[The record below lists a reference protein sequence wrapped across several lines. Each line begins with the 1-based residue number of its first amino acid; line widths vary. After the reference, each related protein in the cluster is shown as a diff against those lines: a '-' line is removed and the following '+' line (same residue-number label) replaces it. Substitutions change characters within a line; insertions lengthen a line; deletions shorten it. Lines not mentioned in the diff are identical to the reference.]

1 MLWLNCCSIGSSPS
15 TFTCSLVTSSLTFC
29 VSVTGFFFTD
39 TSSFTYGFFVTST
52 SSLFSGTFTSVLDGI
67 SDDAGVLSLAG
78 LLSIT
83 ASSCVTG
90 TSTSFVSV
98 IGSFVIVASPLVD
111 SLLET
116 SKSSS
121 ITGIVVPS
129 VSDLT
134 FSELCLFFP
143 PLFVL
148 LAYVPAA
155 PCSYSL
161 PVSAAPV
168 VPLAMPFFLAISTA
182 SSGLVLVCPGSV
194 IFSLISLL
202 TAVGSCSLIFAGVIG
217 SFSLYDVNG
226 SSLMPIS
233 VPAAP
238 CSYAVLPLELEEVS
252 FELVLLITLSLVVS
266 PTSFTLS
273 LAPVTVSLTFSII
286 LPIIILYTL
295 RY

>member
-121 ITGIVVPS
+121 ITGIVVS
-129 VSDLT
+129 
-134 FSELCLFFP
+134 
-143 PLFVL
+143 
-148 LAYVPAA
+148 
-155 PCSYSL
+155 
-161 PVSAAPV
+161 
-168 VPLAMPFFLAISTA
+168 
-182 SSGLVLVCPGSV
+182 
-194 IFSLISLL
+194 
-202 TAVGSCSLIFAGVIG
+202 
-217 SFSLYDVNG
+217 
-226 SSLMPIS
+226 S
-233 VPAAP
+233 VPP
-238 CSYAVLPLELEEVS
+238 EVEEVS
-252 FELVLLITLSLVVS
+252 R
-266 PTSFTLS
+266 
-273 LAPVTVSLTFSII
+273 PVTVSLAPSPAPTTLSLIPFGLSLISLTADAKSVSLCNPLYSPAAI
-286 LPIIILYTL
+286 NPPIIGATQ
-295 RY
+295 

>member
-1 MLWLNCCSIGSSPS
+1 MLWLNCCSVGSSPS
-15 TFTCSLVTSSLTFC
+15 IFTCSLVTSSLTFC

-39 TSSFTYGFFVTST
+39 TSSFTYGVFVTST

-98 IGSFVIVASPLVD
+98 IGSFVILASPLVD

-121 ITGIVVPS
+121 TTGIVVSS

-134 FSELCLFFP
+134 FSDLTFSELSS
-143 PLFVL
+143 LFVPPEL
-148 LAYVPAA
+148 VPLACVPAA

-161 PVSAAPV
+161 PVSAAPAI
-168 VPLAMPFFLAISTA
+168 PLAIPFFLAISAA
-182 SSGLVLVCPGSV
+182 SSGFVPVRPGST
-194 IFSLISLL
+194 IF
-202 TAVGSCSLIFAGVIG
+202 
-217 SFSLYDVNG
+217 
-226 SSLMPIS
+226 
-233 VPAAP
+233 
-238 CSYAVLPLELEEVS
+238 
-252 FELVLLITLSLVVS
+252 
-266 PTSFTLS
+266 
-273 LAPVTVSLTFSII
+273 
-286 LPIIILYTL
+286 
-295 RY
+295 